1 MAVDEAVAAAGLEG
15 LEKGV
20 RYRTVVML
28 GPPGA
33 GKGTQSR
40 MIAARMGV
48 PHLSTGDMLREQVVR
63 GTRLGK
69 KAAAIMQ
76 AGDLLPDELVNR
88 MVRGRL
94 KQTDCAHG
102 FVLDGYPRTVAQA
115 RSLDQMLGR
124 LFGGGPVV
132 IHLQVEYNELIQRL
146 TGRRSCPAC
155 GAIYNVLLKPP
166 MQPGVCDADGEPLT
180 LRADDQEHV
189 VRERLAAYENLTR
202 PLVGYYSGRDNFFE
216 VDGSQQLSA
225 VTDQMCALLGS
236 VGWQAA
242 T

>member
-1 MAVDEAVAAAGLEG
+1 MAVQDASVARLEG
-15 LEKGV
+15 LKKGV
-20 RYRTVVML
+20 NCRAVVVL

-40 MIAARMGV
+40 MIAAKMGV
-48 PHLSTGDMLREQVVR
+48 PHLSTGDMLREQVGR
-63 GTRLGK
+63 GTKLGK

-88 MVRGRL
+88 MVRERL
-94 KQTDCAHG
+94 KQLDCAHG

-124 LFGGGPVV
+124 LFGCGPVV

-155 GAIYNVLLKPP
+155 GAIYNVFLKPP
-166 MQPGVCDADGEPLT
+166 MQPGVCDAEGEALS
-180 LRADDQEHV
+180 LRLDDQEHV
-189 VRERLAAYENLTR
+189 VRERLATYENLTR
-202 PLVGYYSGRDNFFE
+202 PLVDYYRGRDNFFE
-216 VDGSQQLSA
+216 VDGRRQPQA
-225 VTDQMCALLGS
+225 ITDQMSALLGS